1 MITSLVSEAATAQR
15 DLAVVADTLRRIT
28 VAVRTPGDRRAG
40 EGAGV
45 IWHAGGLVVTNAHCI
60 RHRHLAVRSADGQT
74 LDGELLAHDPRLDL
88 ALLGVPALRGPAP
101 ELGDVESLRPG
112 ELLLAFGH
120 PLGVQEA
127 LALGVLHA
135 VARDRR
141 SGAVRW
147 ICADVRLAPGN
158 SGGPLADARGRVVGI
173 NTMVAG
179 GLGLA
184 IPTPVVERFV
194 ARVRPALAA

>member
-1 MITSLVSEAATAQR
+1 MSAAIGVVAAQL
-15 DLAVVADTLRRIT
+15 DLAAVADSLRDVT
-28 VAVRTPGDRRAG
+28 VGVHGAGDRRAG
-40 EGAGV
+40 EGSGV
-45 IWHAGGLVVTNAHCI
+45 LWDTRGLVVTNAHCVRHQRMAI
-60 RHRHLAVRSADGQT
+60 RTADGRSF
-74 LDGELLAHDPRLDL
+74 DGDVVAHDPRLDL
-88 ALLGVPALRGPAP
+88 AVLHAPALRARAP

-112 ELLLAFGH
+112 ELLLALGH
-120 PLGVQEA
+120 PLGVPGA

-141 SGAVRW
+141 SGHVRW

-158 SGGPLADARGRVVGI
+158 SGGPLADATGRVVGI
-173 NTMVAG
+173 NTMIVG

-184 IPTPVVERFV
+184 IPAPVVQRFV